1 MESYYNCHLK
11 YLIHKRNWKLGHFL
25 LKLQCNPNNSPLSYS
40 YHGQP
45 CLIHVWIEIN
55 WSWVWVKLGGCS
67 HFFGQS
73 SLPCEMK
80 MHEEHFITH
89 RQCVSIGW
97 AFPINNLNCL
107 KNNKARKKTWC
118 ILKDRPKIKT
128 VKNIC
133 TIMCA
138 IIQTST
144 YIVHFLQKFK
154 KKYVLK
160 QNHFIIVL
168 SPLCTF
174 RLSTQIAR

>member
-55 WSWVWVKLGGCS
+55 WSWVWVQLGGCS

-97 AFPINNLNCL
+97 AFPINTLNCL

-118 ILKDRPKIKT
+118 ILKDRSKIKT

-133 TIMCA
+133 TRGVITTKA
-138 IIQTST
+138 TKAAALVDFWD
-144 YIVHFLQKFK
+144 YINYK
-154 KKYVLK
+154 KWPNNLAELK
-160 QNHFIIVL
+160 K
-168 SPLCTF
+168 
-174 RLSTQIAR
+174 